1 MNLIEFNLRVRQ
13 YGGIADVKAK
23 FPENLRWITNL
34 NDKDKFSNYLSIM
47 SKDEYD
53 EYSNLINDVLP
64 FKCFPYE
71 LLDKIILIYEGIHFH
86 NDLPL
91 MKTITEDELSTRINL
106 DDYCIINMDKN
117 YNIYELIK
125 LTDISSCIGY
135 SKYKSIVL
143 RDLFHDFD
151 KYELSEGFIEISSIL
166 LSFSD
171 RNIIK
176 IVKGDVAK
184 KFWNAG
190 LRKVIDEFNPDLSIP
205 IDNINWKSGI
215 TAKDFND
222 LDLVIEKLKKFDEQF
237 NN

>member
-1 MNLIEFNLRVRQ
+1 MNLKEFNLKVRKYRRV
-13 YGGIADVKAK
+13 ADVNAK
-23 FPENLRWITNL
+23 FPENLKWITNL
-34 NDKDKFSNYLSIM
+34 NDEDKFSNYLSIM
-47 SKDEYD
+47 DKDEYE
-53 EYSNLINDVLP
+53 EYSNLMNDTIP
-64 FKCFPYE
+64 FKCLLYE
-71 LLDKIILIYEGIHFH
+71 LLDKIILIYEEVSSN

-91 MKTITEDELSTRINL
+91 IITEDELSTYINL

-135 SKYKSIVL
+135 PKYKSIIL
-143 RDLFHDFD
+143 RDIFHSLD
-151 KYELSEGFIEISSIL
+151 KYELNEGFTEIYNILSDSSEY
-166 LSFSD
+166 
-171 RNIIK
+171 NIIK

-190 LRKVIDEFNPDLSIP
+190 LRKVIDEFNSDFSIP